1 MKKLKDN
8 LLLFIKGF
16 IMGIAN
22 VIPGVSGGTL
32 AVILGIFKDFVGAIS
47 SILKN
52 FVKSFLF
59 LLPIVLGM
67 GTAILASSQLI
78 ETCLTKFP
86 LATILFFVGLIL
98 GGIPI
103 LFKKIKGEMK
113 SIPNYIIF
121 ALVFIFVLVFT
132 FVVSGDKNIE
142 LVNLNFWDYIILF
155 IVGAVASASMVIP
168 GISGSMVL
176 MAIGYYNG
184 FLATVNNLFD
194 FSMFWKNMSI
204 LVPFGLGVIVGIL
217 LISKLITFLLNRF
230 EVKTYFAIFG
240 FIFSSLIVIFFKNN
254 ITFNVIEFIIG
265 LVLMIGGFLISY
277 LIASFNK
284 EGKSEDVKEDIDSN

>member
-1 MKKLKDN
+1 MKKIKDN
-8 LLLFIKGF
+8 FILFIKGF

-32 AVILGIFKDFVGAIS
+32 AVILGVFKDFVGSIS
-47 SILKN
+47 NI
-52 FVKSFLF
+52 FKSFKKSVLF

-67 GTAILASSQLI
+67 GVAVVASSKLI
-78 ETCLTKFP
+78 ETCLNYYP

-98 GGIPI
+98 GGVPI
-103 LFKKIKGEMK
+103 LFNKIKREMK

-121 ALVFIFVLVFT
+121 IIMFSFILLFT
-132 FVVSGDKNIE
+132 FVISGEKNVE
-142 LVNLNFWDYIILF
+142 LVSLTFIDYILLF

-176 MAIGYYNG
+176 MTVGYYNSI
-184 FLATVNNLFD
+184 LATVSDIFNFAN
-194 FSMFWKNMSI
+194 FWHNVSI
-204 LVPFGLGVIVGIL
+204 LIPFGLGVIVGIL
-217 LISKLITFLLNRF
+217 LIAKLITFLLNKF

-254 ITFNVIEFIIG
+254 INFNIIEFIIG
-265 LVLMIGGFLISY
+265 LVLMVGGFLISY
-277 LIASFNK
+277 FIAKFNK
-284 EGKSEDVKEDIDSN
+284 EDKETIE